1 MPQKR
6 QCDYREAGA
15 ARQENIQAVWQ
26 PVPDGLKFYDQFRD
40 PSRSTVFPP
49 CAIIQPHAAL
59 FVNRNKKHSAGY
71 TPAALSKAHDSGRK
85 MEGRGKPAKRV
96 QPLLIKKVR
105 TEPVERV
112 TKQRQCVRPPLC
124 RPLRGL

>member
-59 FVNRNKKHSAGY
+59 FVNRNKKHPAGHM
-71 TPAALSKAHDSGRK
+71 PASPNTFPHEVALIDKSGIGELKASG
-85 MEGRGKPAKRV
+85 
-96 QPLLIKKVR
+96 I
-105 TEPVERV
+105 
-112 TKQRQCVRPPLC
+112 
-124 RPLRGL
+124 